1 MTEFKKETGLGR
13 FVRLSFC
20 GGVIQ
25 SGSLT
30 RGNGFMTFQ
39 TRFSGQAQ
47 FAGEAQFAGQ
57 ARCAEATLTKQR
69 LNDGDGPVL
78 VADLPLEQHHRLVI
92 AFVGMGFEAKIAAG
106 PGVLVVCRDSRRDLA
121 NVIASAVRQGYRGVI
136 SFGVA
141 GGLAANLRTGDW
153 VVAST
158 VLDAHVPHATDAV
171 WSNSLVATIPGA
183 TYGPILGVDA
193 PVAEPAMKRQLHMTT
208 GACAVD
214 MESHVV
220 VRLAAAHGLAF
231 AAVRVIIDPAER
243 TIPPAALLGMRA
255 DGSANAWAVLRDLAV
270 RPSQFLSLVR
280 VAVDSFAARA
290 ELLRVRRLLGP
301 HFRLADGT

>member
-1 MTEFKKETGLGR
+1 MTELKKETGLGR
-13 FVRLSFC
+13 FVCLSCC

-25 SGSLT
+25 RGSLA
-30 RGNGFMTFQ
+30 RGNGFMTYQ
-39 TRFSGQAQ
+39 PRWAGQAL
-47 FAGEAQFAGQ
+47 FAGQ
-57 ARCAEATLTKQR
+57 GRCTGATVAAQR
-69 LNDGDGPVL
+69 LNDGDEPGL
-78 VADLPLEQHHRLVI
+78 VADLPREQHHRIVI

-106 PGVLVVCRDSRRDLA
+106 PGVMVVCRDSRRDLA
-121 NVIASAVRQGYRGVI
+121 NVIAGAVRQGCRGVI

-158 VLDAHVPHATDAV
+158 VLDAHVPHATDAA
-171 WSNSLVATIPGA
+171 WSSSLLATIPGA
-183 TYGPILGVDA
+183 TYAPILGVDA
-193 PVAEPAMKRQLHMTT
+193 PVAEPAMKRQLHITT

-214 MESHVV
+214 MESHRVA
-220 VRLAAAHGLAF
+220 RLAAAHGLAF
-231 AAVRVIIDPAER
+231 AAARVIIDPAER

-280 VAVDSFAARA
+280 LAVDSFAARA

-301 HFRLADGT
+301 HFRLADVA

>member
-1 MTEFKKETGLGR
+1 MTYQPRLTGQAR
-13 FVRLSFC
+13 FDD
-20 GGVIQ
+20 
-25 SGSLT
+25 
-30 RGNGFMTFQ
+30 
-39 TRFSGQAQ
+39 QAQ
-47 FAGEAQFAGQ
+47 FAGRD
-57 ARCAEATLTKQR
+57 RCTGATVTPQR
-69 LNDGDGPVL
+69 LNDGDDPGL
-78 VADLPLEQHHRLVI
+78 VGNLPPEQHHRIVI

-106 PGVLVVCRDSRRDLA
+106 PGVLVVCRDSRRDLP

-153 VVAST
+153 VVASA
-158 VLDAHVPHATDAV
+158 VLDAHVPHATDTA
-171 WSNSLVATIPGA
+171 WSSSLVATIPGA
-183 TYGPILGVDA
+183 TYAPILGVDA
-193 PVAEPAMKRQLHMTT
+193 PVAEPAMKRQLHMAT

-243 TIPPAALLGMRA
+243 TIPPAALLGMRP
-255 DGSANAWAVLRDLAV
+255 DGSANAWAVLRDLVA
-270 RPSQFLSLVR
+270 RPSQLLSLVR
-280 VAVDSFAARA
+280 IAADSFAARA

-301 HFRLADGT
+301 HFRLADTT

>member
-1 MTEFKKETGLGR
+1 
-13 FVRLSFC
+13 
-20 GGVIQ
+20 
-25 SGSLT
+25 
-30 RGNGFMTFQ
+30 MTFQ
-39 TRFSGQAQ
+39 SRFAGQTRFASKAQ
-47 FAGEAQFAGQ
+47 FAGHAG
-57 ARCAEATLTKQR
+57 CTGATLSRQS
-69 LNDGDGPVL
+69 LNDGDDPVP
-78 VADLPLEQHHRLVI
+78 VANLPIEQHHRIVI

-121 NVIASAVRQGYRGVI
+121 NVIASAVHQGYRGVI

-153 VVAST
+153 VVASS
-158 VLDAHVPHATDAV
+158 VLDAQVPHATDAV
-171 WSNSLVATIPGA
+171 WSSSLVATIPGA
-183 TYGPILGVDA
+183 TYAPILGVDA
-193 PVAEPAMKRQLHMTT
+193 PVAEPAMKRQLHITT

-280 VAVDSFAARA
+280 LAVDSFAARA

-301 HFRLADGT
+301 HFRLADGA

>member
-1 MTEFKKETGLGR
+1 MTYLP
-13 FVRLSFC
+13 RLAC
-20 GGVIQ
+20 Q
-25 SGSLT
+25 P
-30 RGNGFMTFQ
+30 RW
-39 TRFSGQAQ
+39 
-47 FAGEAQFAGQ
+47 AGQ
-57 ARCAEATLTKQR
+57 ALFAGSNLTKQL
-69 LNDGDGPVL
+69 LNKGDDSGP
-78 VADLPLEQHHRLVI
+78 VADLPLEQHHRIVI
-92 AFVGMGFEAKIAAG
+92 AFVGMDFEARIAAG

-121 NVIASAVRQGYRGVI
+121 NVIAGAVRQGYRGVI

-171 WSNSLVATIPGA
+171 WSNTLVATIPGA

-231 AAVRVIIDPAER
+231 AAARVIIDPAER

-270 RPSQFLSLVR
+270 RPSQFVSLVR
-280 VAVDSFAARA
+280 LAVDSFAARA

>member
-1 MTEFKKETGLGR
+1 
-13 FVRLSFC
+13 
-20 GGVIQ
+20 
-25 SGSLT
+25 
-30 RGNGFMTFQ
+30 
-39 TRFSGQAQ
+39 
-47 FAGEAQFAGQ
+47 
-57 ARCAEATLTKQR
+57 
-69 LNDGDGPVL
+69 
-78 VADLPLEQHHRLVI
+78 
-92 AFVGMGFEAKIAAG
+92 MGFEAKIAAG

-121 NVIASAVRQGYRGVI
+121 NVIAGAVRQGYRGVI

-153 VVAST
+153 VVASA

-171 WSNSLVATIPGA
+171 WSSSLVATIPGA
-183 TYGPILGVDA
+183 TYAPILGVDA

-280 VAVDSFAARA
+280 LAVDSFAARA

-301 HFRLADGT
+301 HFQARGRHLIFCGRPQGDTAAV

>member
-1 MTEFKKETGLGR
+1 MTYQPR
-13 FVRLSFC
+13 WACQPRW
-20 GGVIQ
+20 
-25 SGSLT
+25 
-30 RGNGFMTFQ
+30 
-39 TRFSGQAQ
+39 
-47 FAGEAQFAGQ
+47 AGQ
-57 ARCAEATLTKQR
+57 ALLAGTTLTKQL
-69 LNDGDGPVL
+69 LNKGDDLGR

-121 NVIASAVRQGYRGVI
+121 NVIDGAVRQGYRGVI

-141 GGLAANLRTGDW
+141 GGLAAHLRTGDW

-158 VLDAHVPHATDAV
+158 VLDAHVPHATDAA
-171 WSNSLVATIPGA
+171 WSSSLVATIPGA
-183 TYGPILGVDA
+183 TYAPILGVDA

-280 VAVDSFAARA
+280 LAVDSFAARA